1 MGHESSPS
9 LVWCSR
15 PPWPAYSLHFPCD
28 LKLSPCCYLVTE
40 SCPTLCDPMNHSPPG
55 SFVHRILQARI
66 QEWVAISFSRGL
78 SQLRDRIRAFSVAG
92 GFSTSD
98 PQLSPCTYLTLI
110 QSQGTPC
117 IASYTNTFLHLIDSW
132 IYLCSDQPPL
142 SCHHLSHPTGGISRE
157 PSWLTPDKR
166 GTFIIWVL
174 MPLLYPL
181 EALSCTF
188 AFPVLHIHLYLSSLL
203 Y

>member
-1 MGHESSPS
+1 MTCLQPAFP
-9 LVWCSR
+9 L
-15 PPWPAYSLHFPCD
+15 WPETIFPC
-28 LKLSPCCYLVTE
+28 CCLVTE

-55 SFVHRILQARI
+55 SSVHGILQARI
-66 QEWVAISFSRGL
+66 QEWVAISFSRGF
-78 SQLRDRIRAFSVAG
+78 SQLRDRTRAFSVAG
-92 GFSTSD
+92 GFFTSE

-132 IYLCSDQPPL
+132 IYSCSHRPPL

-174 MPLLYPL
+174 MPPLYPL

-188 AFPVLHIHLYLSSLL
+188 AFPVLHTHLYLSSLL